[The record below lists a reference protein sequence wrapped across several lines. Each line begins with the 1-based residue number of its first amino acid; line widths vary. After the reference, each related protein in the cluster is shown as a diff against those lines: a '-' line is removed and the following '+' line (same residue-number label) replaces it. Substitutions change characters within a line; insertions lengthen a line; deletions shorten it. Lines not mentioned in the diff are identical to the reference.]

1 MRLTLGLLVSR
12 AEAVTVVS
20 LGADLEA
27 KRPGLARGSDVRVQS
42 GQKAKGSWVIAGWRG
57 RHLVTHLTEHMMGA
71 RHRPSAVRAS
81 WNPHTSPVLQQSPWG
96 PRGGV

>member
-1 MRLTLGLLVSR
+1 MRLTLGRLVSR
-12 AEAVTVVS
+12 AEAVTVVT

-42 GQKAKGSWVIAGWRG
+42 GQKAKGSLVIAGWRG
-57 RHLVTHLTEHMMGA
+57 RHLVTHLTEHMMC
-71 RHRPSAVRAS
+71 AVRAS
-81 WNPHTSPVLQQSPWG
+81 WNPHTSPVLQQSQWG